1 MPGIIDV
8 AKSAKEASGYVAMSI
23 GAGMTMGQL
32 IGYIIG
38 FCGIIIAMLRWY
50 EARRANNIK
59 IKADEFQ
66 QQLQIEK
73 WEFEKN
79 AKSKNVSKTEGK

>member
-1 MPGIIDV
+1 
-8 AKSAKEASGYVAMSI
+8 
-23 GAGMTMGQL
+23 MGQL

-79 AKSKNVSKTEGK
+79 AKSKNVPQTKEE